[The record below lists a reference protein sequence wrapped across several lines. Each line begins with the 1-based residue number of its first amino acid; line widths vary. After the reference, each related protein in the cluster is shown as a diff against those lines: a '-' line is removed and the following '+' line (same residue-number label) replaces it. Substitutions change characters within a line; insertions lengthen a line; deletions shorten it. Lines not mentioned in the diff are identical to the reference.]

1 MVKNEIMAFEMLEN
15 LVGLSEK
22 SFVQFITYVEDIDE
36 MKKIKV
42 FLNILV
48 KIASEKRKKTI
59 RSASKALELSLN
71 KKVSCN
77 ESIRYSEEKINRIG
91 EKNMNNSGIV
101 EQKYIDSREVA
112 EMVRKE
118 HKNIL
123 RDIRGYYEELG
134 RLNFEPTD
142 FFTESWYTD
151 KSNRQKP
158 CYLVTKKG
166 CEFIAHKLTG
176 VKGTEFTAKYINRFH
191 EMEDVIQTQ
200 LPSGNNLIA
209 LAVIEAQKMLEQK
222 DKQIEEMTPKAEF
235 FDAVTD
241 SKTAIS
247 MNEVAKVLSIKG
259 YGRNNIFEFL
269 RNEGIL
275 DRFNVPYQRYVDS
288 GWFRVIEQKYMKN
301 GEPQVTTKTLV
312 YQKGVDAIRRKILDK

>member
-1 MVKNEIMAFEMLEN
+1 MVKNEIMALEMLEN

-22 SFVQFITYVEDIDE
+22 SFVQFVTYVEDIDE
-36 MKKIKV
+36 TKKIKV

-48 KIASEKRKKTI
+48 KIAKKKRKKTI

-112 EMVRKE
+112 EMVEKE
-118 HKNIL
+118 HNKLL
-123 RDIRGYYEELG
+123 RDIRVYITQLDASKVGH
-134 RLNFEPTD
+134 TD
-142 FFTESWYTD
+142 FFTESQYTD

-176 VKGTEFTAKYINRFH
+176 IKGTEFTAKYINRFH

-222 DKQIEEMTPKAEF
+222 DKQIEEMKPKAEF
-235 FDAVTD
+235 FDAVAD

-259 YGRNNIFEFL
+259 YGRNNLFEFL

-275 DRFNVPYQRYVDS
+275 DRFNVPYQRYVDC

-301 GEPQVTTKTLV
+301 GEQQISTKTLV